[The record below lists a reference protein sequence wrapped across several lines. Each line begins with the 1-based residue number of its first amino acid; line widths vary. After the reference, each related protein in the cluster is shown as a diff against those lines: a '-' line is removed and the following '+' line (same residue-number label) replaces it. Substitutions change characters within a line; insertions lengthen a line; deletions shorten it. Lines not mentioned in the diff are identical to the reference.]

1 MKKYIHNTRTVLLAL
16 LLGVCTGCNEEIDSL
31 ETETGEEITTIRS
44 LMEEGSLLIKTEQNE
59 DKHLFYFETDTLVI
73 PYHKIIQLTPD
84 IDNWKTTLLF
94 ADNTILE
101 IPTLGTSFHLSD
113 KNIKLDPTGYDPLS
127 AELNLLLPTSGYLTV
142 CVKGKH
148 DGADLSHTFK
158 KYGSAYRVN
167 VHGLYENHTNTVYIT
182 QTNKQGKVRL
192 TDSVKITVPDL
203 QLNTQYPQ
211 ISMIIAQREKME
223 PGVTLINFLGDNEY
237 DTHRPFIID
246 NYGDIRWL
254 LRLKDHPEMRIT
266 AHTGL
271 KRNKKGNF
279 YCGDV
284 KTGRILEFDM
294 VGNILNTWNIQEKG
308 YSFHH
313 DVIEIPNGHLIATA
327 SKDGSI
333 GQDGKV
339 TTYDYVVEVDNET
352 GAIVNEWD
360 LKKSLD
366 ETRKTFVPAGDTI
379 AVFGNW
385 AHGNA
390 VIYSEDDDCIIVSCR
405 YQGVAK
411 LTRNNQLK
419 WIMTPH
425 KEWKNSLTL
434 LKPLDAKGE
443 KIADI
448 EILNGEK
455 NHDDFEWCWGQ
466 HCPVFMPNGNILLLD
481 NGFYRNYQTYDKD
494 REKAY
499 TRSVEYK
506 INEEQKTIQQVWE
519 YGKERGKSC
528 FAMGVSSTD
537 YLPKTNH
544 VLFCPGVGTPTV
556 NGRGGRIIEVDYKT
570 KEVIS
575 EFHFSVPNYLA
586 FHRANRISLYPEG
599 L

>member
-1 MKKYIHNTRTVLLAL
+1 MKEYIYQISITVFVF
-16 LLGVCTGCNEEIDSL
+16 LLGVCAGCSDDSDTP
-31 ETETGEEITTIRS
+31 ETETGKEKMTIQS
-44 LMEEGSLLIKTEQNE
+44 LIDEGSLLVKVEQSADE
-59 DKHLFYFETDTLVI
+59 FHFYFETDTLSI
-73 PYHKIIQLTPD
+73 PSTEIIQLTSD
-84 IDNWKTTLLF
+84 VDNWKTTLF
-94 ADNTILE
+94 FVDNTTLD

-113 KNIKLDPTGYDPLS
+113 KNIKVDPTGYAPLS
-127 AELNLLLPTSGYLTV
+127 AELTVLFPTSGYLTV

-148 DGADLSHTFK
+148 KDADMSHTFQ
-158 KYGSAYRVN
+158 KYGSAFQVY
-167 VHGLYENHTNTVYIT
+167 VHGLYDNYENTVYIT
-182 QTNKQGKVRL
+182 QTNKQGKIRL
-192 TDSVKITVPDL
+192 TDSLKVTIPDL
-203 QLNTQYPQ
+203 QLNTMYPQ
-211 ISMIIAQREKME
+211 ITTIVAQREKME
-223 PGVTLINFLGDNEY
+223 PGETLINFLGDNEY

-254 LRLKDHPEMRIT
+254 LRLKDHPEMKIT

-313 DVIEIPNGHLIATA
+313 DVTEIPNGHLIATA

-339 TTYDYVVEVDNET
+339 TTYDYVVEIDNET

-390 VIYSEDDDCIIVSCR
+390 VIYSKDDDCIIVSCR
-405 YQGVAK
+405 YQGIAK
-411 LTRNNQLK
+411 LSRNNQLK
-419 WIMTPH
+419 WLISPH
-425 KEWKNSLTL
+425 KDWKNPADLLT
-434 LKPLDAKGE
+434 PLDMNGE
-443 KIADI
+443 KITDAKA
-448 EILNGEK
+448 LYGES
-455 NHDDFEWCWGQ
+455 NNEGFEWCWGS
-466 HCPVFMPNGNILLLD
+466 HDPVFMPNGNILLFD

-499 TRSVEYK
+499 SRSVEYK
-506 INEEQKTIQQVWE
+506 INEQQKTIQQVWQ

-528 FAMGVSSTD
+528 FAMGVSSTQ
-537 YLPKTNH
+537 YLPETDH

-556 NGRGGRIIEVDYKT
+556 NGLGGRVIEVDYKT

-575 EFHFSVPNYLA
+575 EIHFSVPNYLA
-586 FHRANRISLYPEG
+586 FHRANRISLYPEN